1 MLGVDIYYINII
13 YKMSTGKLLLISD
26 IEGCFVGNGQST
38 PIMCEQ
44 RFYTA
49 LSKFLDE
56 NTGNHVAFLGDYFD
70 MGNLVEQ
77 SIAFI
82 VELKK
87 KYLERVHIILG
98 NRDVNKLRFLYETKL
113 TGAPLSK
120 TAGWGV
126 WKGFYDG
133 FESAADK
140 IDIILMKSMGVDRG
154 DSKGKPSYKESLIQ
168 MFDYVS
174 PMPDA
179 TAAATPAADA
189 TAVMPPAPPAAST
202 GPDITFIL
210 NVRYLFENANIVEY
224 LPTFKTLISHAG
236 GIDVTTFPNDTYYAN
251 LKASLTEEMTYFD
264 KIEIMRQGLQRE
276 LREEEKNTGNIDSIL
291 TTINSPLKNTLEYIK
306 TDNTKTPCP
315 DYYLLQALGLKPD
328 VSKIFNSF
336 VQSCDVNGC
345 SGPHI
350 RTDSTVYT
358 AYLQK
363 LYDFDV
369 KVVAAGH
376 IAHCAPVPLIYK
388 RDVVIKNKD
397 TGEDERK
404 GIFIIAN
411 DTSTGYRPELIK
423 ELNQIPLSYV
433 VEGGETAGIMS
444 LGKYGETSAD
454 DNTSAVEKFP
464 NVYSDKTKPPG
475 ITNFKIMWNE
485 WNITWAPRPTFNRT
499 NNGTVVYIDYI
510 DKTDRHIEKLV
521 FNKGFDSA
529 TIQQDKKFNVGGKRK
544 TKKIN
549 KNRSKKNK
557 KSKCRFCNH

>member
-1 MLGVDIYYINII
+1 
-13 YKMSTGKLLLISD
+13 MSTGKLLLISD

-133 FESAADK
+133 FVSAADK

-179 TAAATPAADA
+179 TAATPV
-189 TAVMPPAPPAAST
+189 AVMPPAPPAAST

-236 GIDVTTFPNDTYYAN
+236 GIDVTTFPNDTYYTN

-276 LREEEKNTGNIDSIL
+276 LREEEKNTGKDINSIL
-291 TTINSPLKNTLEYIK
+291 TTINSPLKNTLEHIK
-306 TDNTKTPCP
+306 TNNTTPCP

-328 VSKIFNSF
+328 GPNIFNSF

-358 AYLQK
+358 AYLLK
-363 LYDFDV
+363 LYSFGIR
-369 KVVAAGH
+369 VVSAGH
-376 IAHCAPVPLIYK
+376 IAHCAPVPLIY
-388 RDVVIKNKD
+388 RREILAEGKD
-397 TGEDERK
+397 

-411 DTSTGYRPELIK
+411 DTSTGYRPGTIN
-423 ELNQIPLSYV
+423 ELNKIPLSYV
-433 VEGGETAGIMS
+433 GHDAITGIQKAGIMS
-444 LGKYGETSAD
+444 LGNYGETPAAD
-454 DNTSAVEKFP
+454 DKAAVPGFEKMWSSWDIKNAPFP
-464 NVYSDKTKPPG
+464 VFGGEKVS
-475 ITNFKIMWNE
+475 
-485 WNITWAPRPTFNRT
+485 
-499 NNGTVVYIDYI
+499 IDYG
-510 DKTDRHIEKLV
+510 DVKLV
-521 FNKGFDSA
+521 FNKGFFPA
-529 TIQQDKKFNVGGKRK
+529 TMEKTGTKGGKRK

>member
-1 MLGVDIYYINII
+1 
-13 YKMSTGKLLLISD
+13 MSTGKLLLISD
-26 IEGCFVGNGQST
+26 IEGCFVGNNQST
-38 PIMCEQ
+38 PIMCES

-77 SIAFI
+77 SIASI

-87 KYLERVHIILG
+87 KYLERLHIILG
-98 NRDVNKLRFLYETKL
+98 NRDVNKLRFLYETKI

-140 IDIILMKSMGVDRG
+140 IDFILMKSMGVDRG
-154 DSKGKPSYKESLIQ
+154 DSKGNPSYKESLIQ

-179 TAAATPAADA
+179 PAAVMPPVADATTAVVADA
-189 TAVMPPAPPAAST
+189 TAVMPPAPPAAPT
-202 GPDITFIL
+202 GPNITFIL

-236 GIDVTTFPNDTYYAN
+236 GIDATAFPNDTYYTN
-251 LKASLTEEMTYFD
+251 LKASLTEDMTYFD
-264 KIEIMRQGLQRE
+264 KIEILRQGLQRK
-276 LREEEKNTGNIDSIL
+276 LTKEEQDTMPTISDAL
-291 TTINSPLKNTLEYIK
+291 TIINSPLKNTLEHIK
-306 TDNTKTPCP
+306 TNNTTPCP

-328 VSKIFNSF
+328 GANIFNSF

-350 RTDSTVYT
+350 RTNNTDYD
-358 AYLQK
+358 AYLQN
-363 LYDFDV
+363 LSSRYV

-388 RDVVIKNKD
+388 REFKYGLTK
-397 TGEDERK
+397 RSM
-404 GIFIIAN
+404 FIIAN
-411 DTSTGYRPELIK
+411 DTSTGYRPGTIN
-423 ELNQIPLSYV
+423 ELNKIPLSYV
-433 VEGGETAGIMS
+433 VEGGDTAGIMS
-444 LGKYGETSAD
+444 LGNYGETPASD
-454 DNTSAVEKFP
+454 DKVAVPGFEK
-464 NVYSDKTKPPG
+464 
-475 ITNFKIMWNE
+475 MWSSWE
-485 WNITWAPRPTFNRT
+485 MYQAPVPVF
-499 NNGTVVYIDYI
+499 GGEKVSIDYG
-510 DKTDRHIEKLV
+510 DEKLI
-521 FNKGFDSA
+521 FNKGFSPA
-529 TIQQDKKFNVGGKRK
+529 TMEKNGTKGGKRK